1 MINHSSNRLTSR
13 KSRQLSLHVLIFLS
27 FQNDII
33 HRDIKP
39 HCVLLATKENSAPVK
54 LGGFGLAIQ
63 LSSDPT
69 KQKIKTGRVGTPT
82 FMSPEVVAREY
93 YGFANNNQLEYQ
105 LLVFYCYKQ

>member
-1 MINHSSNRLTSR
+1 MDICFEIVQRVSAGFAYSEAVASHYM
-13 KSRQLSLHVLIFLS
+13 RQILDAIRYCHE
-27 FQNDII
+27 NDII

-63 LSSDPT
+63 LSSDPA
-69 KQKIKTGRVGTPT
+69 KQKIKTGRVGTPS

-93 YGFANNNQLEYQ
+93 YG
-105 LLVFYCYKQ
+105 